1 MTEIIPA
8 ILAKDINDLKSKL
21 GRFVNISKTVQI
33 DVCDG
38 KFVPTYSWPMN
49 AGDRKEILNILNED
63 EGMPF
68 WNYFDFEF
76 DLMVKNSIEHFEF
89 FTRLGAKR
97 IVFHLEAEDSD
108 KLKEFIES
116 MDTYVRENL
125 EIGLS
130 IKNDMGV
137 KKLDKFINIIDFIQ
151 LMGIKEI
158 GYQGEPFDERVLG
171 KIKEIKEKDK
181 NIIISIDG
189 SVNEDTANLLV
200 KAGAD
205 RLVVGS
211 YLDRRLDIVETIKEL
226 ENLD

>member
-1 MTEIIPA
+1 
-8 ILAKDINDLKSKL
+8 
-21 GRFVNISKTVQI
+21 
-33 DVCDG
+33 
-38 KFVPTYSWPMN
+38 MN
-49 AGDRKEILNILNED
+49 TGDRKEILNILNED

-76 DLMVKNSIEHFEF
+76 DLMIKDGIDHFEF

-97 IVFHLEAEDSD
+97 VVFHLEAEDEN

-116 MDTYVRENL
+116 MDPYIRENV

-130 IKNDMGV
+130 IKNDTETI
-137 KKLDKFINIIDFIQ
+137 KLDKFINIIDFIQ

-158 GYQGEPFDERVLG
+158 GYQGEPFDERVLV
-171 KIKEIKEKDK
+171 KIKEIKEKYKD
-181 NIIISIDG
+181 IIISIDG
-189 SVNEDTANLLV
+189 SVNENTSSALV

-211 YLDRRLDIVETIKEL
+211 YLNGRLDIIETIKEL
-226 ENLD
+226 ESLDKNR